1 MNDTAAEVEAR
12 FRKLMLE
19 RSPAQRLVM
28 ACRMFATAK
37 TLVQVGILEAYGLR
51 ESDLMREH
59 IFLRLYGKD
68 FSEDEKAE
76 ILNSWKTVKG
86 KSRRRNVDASSNP

>member
-1 MNDTAAEVEAR
+1 MNDTSTEVQAR
-12 FRKLMLE
+12 FRTLMLE
-19 RSPAQRLVM
+19 RSPAQRLAM

-37 TLVQVGILEAYGLR
+37 ALVRVGILEAYAPK
-51 ESDLMREH
+51 EPDQMREH

-68 FSEDEKAE
+68 FSETEKAK

-86 KSRRRNVDASSNP
+86 KSRRRNADASSNP